1 MDERW
6 PFPVQMLMQ
15 RHTGCRF
22 PLVPAIKPG
31 PPEEPTETAAAQ
43 GDARIEAAPLPDASP
58 ERKPGS
64 TD

>member
-1 MDERW
+1 
-6 PFPVQMLMQ
+6 MQ